1 MADYAISNVPRR
13 VVYAPSGVGPYAF
26 TFEILDQTDISVY
39 RGSTLLTL
47 TTDYTVTINGAT
59 GTGSV
64 TLVLTAGTSNIT
76 IVGAKNIQ
84 RTTDFTTGGDLFADA
99 LNDELDNQTIF
110 IQQVAETAERGLK
123 APVTDPTDI
132 AMTLPAKDGRKGK
145 VLAFDSTTGNP
156 VSGPALDAMVTVIE
170 QSAYINAVGENIAD
184 VIAVADNESNIDT
197 VAGVSS
203 AVTTVAT
210 NIANVNAVGSDLLEA
225 VSEINTVAVDIANVN
240 SVGTNIA
247 NVNTVAGVSANVTTV
262 AGISS
267 NVTTVAGVAP
277 NVTTVAGISANVTTV
292 ATNDA
297 NVTTVATNIAN
308 VNTVGGISA
317 NVTTVAGI
325 SADVTS
331 VAGNAT
337 DISAVADIDSDV
349 STVAGIAAD
358 ISIVAS
364 DAVDIAAVAADIA
377 KVIEVANDLQ
387 EATSEIDTV
396 ANNIANVNTVGT
408 NIADVSTVAGISAD
422 VTTVADNVTDIY
434 NYADTY
440 QGAKA
445 TAPSVRNDG
454 SALQAGDLYFNTTDD
469 QMKVYD
475 GAAWGSVGS
484 TVNGTSERFRYIATA
499 AQTTFTGADSNGNTL
514 AYDPGFIDVYL
525 NGVRLDQADFT
536 ATSGDSI
543 VLASGA
549 SASDELNIVAYG
561 NFELADVYTKSA
573 SDARYPLKSN
583 NLSDLASTSTART
596 NLGLGTLAT
605 VSPTGTANSTTYL
618 RGDSSWQTIE
628 VPPASGLTT
637 FTASGSITSAAPV
650 ALNNDGTVS
659 AIFLQTGTNG
669 TGADVSARTTYEIV
683 STYDTVNDKA
693 VYVYTDG
700 STGYAKVA
708 SISGTTNTFG
718 SEVSFGTAFDSFQVV
733 YDSSNQKTVAVYRGT
748 SGYGYAIVGTVSGTS
763 ISFGTPVAF
772 TSYAIEGGDGYCSAA
787 YENGK
792 IVITYRK
799 SSDGTGKCIV
809 GTVSGTSIS
818 FGTEVQFYSD
828 VYGNACAGIG
838 GGKVVVTYTD
848 GAPIGY
854 AVIGTISGT
863 SISFGTPNA
872 YSISS
877 YYGYM
882 TVISVGTNK
891 FFITYNYTDTYTYCH
906 FGYAI
911 GTTASVSSPI
921 GGLIPL
927 RQYTTSSP
935 VYIPSLNSVFVTHCA
950 NGTNYLSYRTFL
962 IKGLSASV
970 IGTTTTVESGTTVYI
985 TNGVSATVSNANALV
1000 IGVRKNSNNYGQ
1012 AYVVTTPNTSNYPAV
1027 IGIANASVSN
1037 GASVPVATFGG
1048 TATNQ
1053 TGLSPNT
1060 LYYVNSSGITA
1071 TSTNATAIGK
1081 AISATSMI
1089 ITGGNN

>member
-13 VVYAPSGVGPYAF
+13 VVYAASGVGPYAF
-26 TFEILDQTDISVY
+26 TFEILDVTDISVY
-39 RGSTLLTL
+39 KASTLLTL
-47 TTDYTVTINGAT
+47 TTDYTVTINAN

-64 TLVLTAGTSNIT
+64 TLVTTAGTSNIT

-84 RTTDFTTGGDLFADA
+84 RTSDFTTGGDLFANT

-156 VSGPALDAMVTVIE
+156 VAGPALDAMVTVIE
-170 QSAYINAVGENIAD
+170 QSQYINAVGENIDD

-210 NIANVNAVGSDLLEA
+210 NIANVNAVGADLLEP

-267 NVTTVAGVAP
+267 NVTTVAGVAA
-277 NVTTVAGISANVTTV
+277 NVTTVAGISSSVTTV
-292 ATNDA
+292 ATNNT
-297 NVTTVATNIAN
+297 NVSTVATNIAN
-308 VNTVGGISA
+308 VNAVGGISA

-331 VAGNAT
+331 VAGNAA
-337 DISAVADIDSDV
+337 DISAVADIDADV

-358 ISIVAS
+358 ISTVAS

-408 NIADVSTVAGISAD
+408 NIADVNTVAGISAD

-445 TAPSVRNDG
+445 TAPSTRNDS

-484 TVNGTSERFRYIATA
+484 TVNGTSERFRYIATSG
-499 AQTTFTGADSNGNTL
+499 QTTFTGSDSNGNTL

-525 NGVRLDQADFT
+525 NGVRLDQSDFT
-536 ATSGDSI
+536 ASSGDSV

-549 SASDELNIVAYG
+549 TTSDELNIVAYG

-583 NLSDLASTSTART
+583 NLSDLTSASTART

-605 VSPTGTANSTTYL
+605 VSPTGTASSSTYL
-618 RGDSSWQTIE
+618 RGDSSWAEIQAGFTGGTNVTSATNVTLTASSTQVQRVSITTADKYVALPDATTCTE
-628 VPPASGLTT
+628 GGVIFNIVNVGTFPFSIIDASGFSYGVVNPSFAQSYFLGDNSTSTGKWSTATAENMFTITLPQEATPSGQSLSFTLALTDTSGVYVRAASGVIYSRAYTLSGTT
-637 FTASGSITSAAPV
+637 FTWGTETTIYTNPSSGNLISIQSVLKLTDTTYIISFNRSYPTNRSDTMAIACSVSGTTITAGTEVTVKVSSGNNIACSNIFSIRVSSSVIFYVTSNYNA
-650 ALNNDGTVS
+650 
-659 AIFLQTGTNG
+659 G
-669 TGADVSARTTYEIV
+669 TG
-683 STYDTVNDKA
+683 DTGVFYKPL
-693 VYVYTDG
+693 
-700 STGYAKVA
+700 
-708 SISGTTNTFG
+708 SISGTTITAG
-718 SEVSFGTAFDSFQVV
+718 SEGTWTATSSSGDRQVEFGCLVSSTTILLGWSCASQGTAGQVV
-733 YDSSNQKTVAVYRGT
+733 VVMSGSSVSSFTATTTNNINNNNYCWAWSPETNVAFVYGT
-748 SGYGYAIVGTVSGTS
+748 NNGNMYKFTVSGTS
-763 ISFGTPVAF
+763 VTQNNSGTPSPNTFAGNPVILGYREKLVLANGLGYRLGSS
-772 TSYAIEGGDGYCSAA
+772 TNYASLTTVNGSSA
-787 YENGK
+787 
-792 IVITYRK
+792 
-799 SSDGTGKCIV
+799 
-809 GTVSGTSIS
+809 TSIFS
-818 FGTEVQFYSD
+818 I
-828 VYGNACAGIG
+828 GN
-838 GGKVVVTYTD
+838 
-848 GAPIGY
+848 
-854 AVIGTISGT
+854 
-863 SISFGTPNA
+863 N
-872 YSISS
+872 
-877 YYGYM
+877 
-882 TVISVGTNK
+882 
-891 FFITYNYTDTYTYCH
+891 
-906 FGYAI
+906 
-911 GTTASVSSPI
+911 
-921 GGLIPL
+921 
-927 RQYTTSSP
+927 QY
-935 VYIPSLNSVFVTHCA
+935 V
-950 NGTNYLSYRTFL
+950 
-962 IKGLSASV
+962 
-970 IGTTTTVESGTTVYI
+970 
-985 TNGVSATVSNANALV
+985 
-1000 IGVRKNSNNYGQ
+1000 
-1012 AYVVTTPNTSNYPAV
+1012 
-1027 IGIANASVSN
+1027 ANASDNNVPT
-1037 GASVPVATFGG
+1037 ASGYLAVRLNV
-1048 TATNQ
+1048 
-1053 TGLSPNT
+1053 NT
-1060 LYYVNSSGITA
+1060 QIVLMKGFA
-1071 TSTNATAIGK
+1071 
-1081 AISATSMI
+1081 
-1089 ITGGNN
+1089 